1 VRESLWAFRRVFENG
16 SLRRLQL
23 AWAGSNVGAWAYTIA
38 IAVYAFGEDGAY
50 AVGLIGLARWVA
62 AGLAAPLTGVLG
74 DRYPRV
80 RVMVA
85 TDLARVALL
94 ALMAL
99 LVAAGGPP
107 LAVYV
112 LSIVGTVIGTAF
124 RPAQAA
130 LVPNLARSPEEL
142 TAANVTATTIES
154 VGIFVGPALGGVLVA
169 TTSVSVTFLVA
180 AALLLWSAT
189 LVGLVREPARESTDE
204 TEEAGGFMREGVAG
218 FRVIVADRR
227 LRVLT
232 GLFAVQTFVDGAL
245 GVLVVVLAIETLDL
259 GASGVG
265 LLNSSLG
272 IGGIVGGVVAAM
284 LVARSKLGTDLGL
297 GLLLWGAPLLLVG
310 LWPEAWV
317 AFAAFALVGVGN
329 TIVDVAGDTL
339 LQRAVPDA
347 VLARAF
353 AAMESVTLVAVAL
366 GSVAAPVLIDL
377 IGDRAT
383 LIVVGALLPVAAL
396 LAWRPL
402 AALNRV
408 APPPELEL
416 LSRVPLFAPL
426 PPATLEYLAEKVAKR
441 RVPAGEPVFRAGE
454 HGDRFYVIVDG
465 TVEVSPKDAQ
475 PSELGAGDFFGEI
488 ALLRDVPRTA
498 DVVAKT
504 DVELLELQRD
514 DFVAA
519 VSGHAEASRAA
530 DSIVGTRLGLSPA

>member
-1 VRESLWAFRRVFENG
+1 
-16 SLRRLQL
+16 
-23 AWAGSNVGAWAYTIA
+23 
-38 IAVYAFGEDGAY
+38 
-50 AVGLIGLARWVA
+50 
-62 AGLAAPLTGVLG
+62 
-74 DRYPRV
+74 
-80 RVMVA
+80 M
-85 TDLARVALL
+85 
-94 ALMAL
+94 
-99 LVAAGGPP
+99 
-107 LAVYV
+107 
-112 LSIVGTVIGTAF
+112 
-124 RPAQAA
+124 
-130 LVPNLARSPEEL
+130 
-142 TAANVTATTIES
+142 
-154 VGIFVGPALGGVLVA
+154 
-169 TTSVSVTFLVA
+169 
-180 AALLLWSAT
+180 
-189 LVGLVREPARESTDE
+189 
-204 TEEAGGFMREGVAG
+204 
-218 FRVIVADRR
+218 IVADRR

-245 GVLVVVLAIETLDL
+245 GVLVVVLALETLDL

-272 IGGIVGGVVAAM
+272 VGGIVGGVAAAM
-284 LVARSKLGTDLGL
+284 LVARSKLGTDLGV
-297 GLLLWGAPLLLVG
+297 GLLLWGVPLLLVG

-317 AFAAFALVGVGN
+317 AFAAFAVVGVGN
-329 TIVDVAGDTL
+329 TVVDVAGDTL

-383 LIVVGALLPVAAL
+383 LLVVGALLPVAAL

-416 LSRVPLFAPL
+416 LGRVPLLAPL

-441 RVPAGEPVFRAGE
+441 RVAAGEPVFRAGE
-454 HGDRFYVIVDG
+454 HGDRFYVIVEG
-465 TVEVSPKDAQ
+465 TVEVSPVDAQ
-475 PSELGAGDFFGEI
+475 PSELHAGDFFGEI

-519 VSGHAEASRAA
+519 VAGHAEASRAA

>member
-1 VRESLWAFRRVFENG
+1 
-16 SLRRLQL
+16 
-23 AWAGSNVGAWAYTIA
+23 
-38 IAVYAFGEDGAY
+38 
-50 AVGLIGLARWVA
+50 
-62 AGLAAPLTGVLG
+62 
-74 DRYPRV
+74 
-80 RVMVA
+80 M
-85 TDLARVALL
+85 
-94 ALMAL
+94 
-99 LVAAGGPP
+99 
-107 LAVYV
+107 
-112 LSIVGTVIGTAF
+112 
-124 RPAQAA
+124 
-130 LVPNLARSPEEL
+130 
-142 TAANVTATTIES
+142 
-154 VGIFVGPALGGVLVA
+154 
-169 TTSVSVTFLVA
+169 
-180 AALLLWSAT
+180 
-189 LVGLVREPARESTDE
+189 
-204 TEEAGGFMREGVAG
+204 
-218 FRVIVADRR
+218 
-227 LRVLT
+227 
-232 GLFAVQTFVDGAL
+232 
-245 GVLVVVLAIETLDL
+245 LDL

-272 IGGIVGGVVAAM
+272 VGGIVGGVAAAM
-284 LVARSKLGTDLGL
+284 LVARSKLGTDLGV
-297 GLLLWGAPLLLVG
+297 GLLLWGVPLLLVG
-310 LWPEAWV
+310 VWPDAWV
-317 AFAAFALVGVGN
+317 AFVAFALVGVGN

-408 APPPELEL
+408 AAPPELEL

-465 TVEVSPKDAQ
+465 TVEVSPKDGQ

-514 DFVAA
+514 DFVSA
-519 VSGHAEASRAA
+519 VAGPRRGVEGGGLDRRHA
-530 DSIVGTRLGLSPA
+530 VGLSPA